1 MINIKCIALFRKLPK
16 GHYTNRAAKV
26 LLILVSLTACPAHAE
41 IYEWRDEQGQA
52 HFSDKKTER
61 ARPVDI
67 SPGIAFYHVAKVFDG
82 DTILLAD
89 GRKVRLLGINTP
101 EVAHR
106 NQEAEAG
113 GVAAKSWLTTQLLNK
128 RIRLVMDVESHDAYD
143 RVLAHVFT
151 EDHRHINAELVEQGF
166 AAVVIHPPNLEFLD
180 ALLAAQ
186 EKAEKSLLGIWN
198 LPEYEVKLADNLT
211 RANYRGWQRVQG
223 QVESIRWSKK
233 YVYLNLTPQVDIRI
247 ERKQLGLFSDLAGLR
262 GKTIEARGWIN
273 RRKDHYSMLVR
284 HPSSIKMQ

>member
-1 MINIKCIALFRKLPK
+1 MINIKCTALFRELPER
-16 GHYTNRAAKV
+16 HYTNRVAKI

-41 IYEWRDEQGQA
+41 IYEWRDEQGQI

-61 ARPVDI
+61 ARLLEI
-67 SPGIAFYHVAKVFDG
+67 SPGIAFYHVTKVFDG
-82 DTILLAD
+82 DTILLVD
-89 GRKVRLLGINTP
+89 GRKIRLLGINTP
-101 EVAHR
+101 EIAHR

-113 GVAAKSWLTTQLLNK
+113 GIAAKNWLTAQLLNK
-128 RIRLVMDVESHDAYD
+128 RIRLVMDVETHDAYD

-166 AAVVIHPPNLEFLD
+166 AAVVIHPPNLDFLD
-180 ALLAAQ
+180 TLLAAQ
-186 EKAEKSLLGIWN
+186 EKAEKSRLGIWR
-198 LPEYEVKLADNLT
+198 LPEYEVKSADALT
-211 RANYRGWQRVQG
+211 RANYKGWQRLQG
-223 QVESIRWSKK
+223 QIESIRWSKK

-247 ERKQLGLFSDLAGLR
+247 ERKQLGFFADLAGLR

-284 HPSSIKMQ
+284 HPSSIRMQ

>member
-1 MINIKCIALFRKLPK
+1 MINIKCTALFRELPER
-16 GHYTNRAAKV
+16 HYTNRIAKL
-26 LLILVSLTACPAHAE
+26 LLILVSLSACPAHAE
-41 IYEWRDEQGQA
+41 IYEWRDEQGQV

-61 ARPVDI
+61 ARPVEI
-67 SPGIAFYHVAKVFDG
+67 SPGIAFYHVTKVFDG
-82 DTILLAD
+82 DTILLVD

-101 EVAHR
+101 EIAHR

-113 GVAAKSWLTTQLLNK
+113 GIAAKNWLTAQLLNK

-151 EDHRHINAELVEQGF
+151 DDHRHINAELVEQGF

-180 ALLAAQ
+180 TLLAAQ
-186 EKAEKSLLGIWN
+186 EKAEKSRLGIWR
-198 LPEYEVKLADNLT
+198 LPEYEVKAADALN
-211 RANYRGWQRVQG
+211 RANYRGWQRLQG
-223 QVESIRWSKK
+223 QIESIRWSKK
-233 YVYLNLTPQVDIRI
+233 YVYVNLTPQVDLRI

-284 HPSSIKMQ
+284 HPSSIRME